1 MACIQSG
8 VMKSGHQHPP
18 SGASVSEASTAAD
31 DALFTVRTSE
41 ASMTPNA
48 EDATAMSTETAITA
62 TGETPKSM
70 EKAKMPSA
78 QRNASWMRPR

>member
-1 MACIQSG
+1 MN
-8 VMKSGHQHPP
+8 SGHQHPP
-18 SGASVSEASTAAD
+18 SGASVREASTAAEE
-31 DALFTVRTSE
+31 ALFTVRTSE

-48 EDATAMSTETAITA
+48 DDATAMSTETAITA

-78 QRNASWMRPR
+78 QRKASWISPR